1 MKKLKSLGAVAV
13 ATVLLTSCLD
23 GNNESSLNAFGVIE
37 FSTDAMGYVAFIDDY
52 TPVYSPVFKDYKEGD
67 CIYFS
72 STYSSDDPANN
83 GSKKYL
89 TVTNAVAS
97 NPLDEGR
104 FVTQVDTANIIS
116 GEITALDAGIL
127 NYSYTQYS
135 FTNHNYLFMGSSHEK
150 VASDQPNTYILQWD
164 YNQEPQTVDGKR
176 VYDFFL
182 RVVKEGDGKGVAGTN
197 PFNYVFNTG
206 SYFKTLQSRET
217 AAGNE
222 TLNIR
227 FNYIK
232 EFNKDTTAA
241 TWGKSQIYQTQ
252 ILKETN

>member
-23 GNNESSLNAFGVIE
+23 GNNESSLNGIGVIDYSDD
-37 FSTDAMGYVAFIDDY
+37 FRTVAYIDDY
-52 TPVYSPVFKDYKEGD
+52 TPVYSPVFKDLKTGD
-67 CIYFS
+67 CIYFT

-83 GSKKYL
+83 GSNKYV
-89 TVTNAVAS
+89 TVTNAV
-97 NPLDEGR
+97 
-104 FVTQVDTANIIS
+104 VTNKIDNDGYFNSQLDTANIKP
-116 GEITALDAGIL
+116 GEITALNAGL
-127 NYSYTQYS
+127 LYATQYSYTLK
-135 FTNHNYLFMGSSHEK
+135 NYLFVGSSHEK
-150 VASDQPNTYILQWD
+150 VPADQDNTYFLEYD
-164 YNQEPQTVDGKR
+164 YSQEPQTVDGKR

-182 RVVKEGDGKGVAGTN
+182 RIVKNADGKGVVGTN
-197 PFNYVFNTG
+197 PFNYAFNTHG
-206 SYFKTLQSRET
+206 YFKTLQSKET

-227 FNYIK
+227 INYIK

-241 TWGKSQIYQTQ
+241 TWAKSQIYQTQ